1 MQTRKHTLVFL
12 FTLVLGQ
19 FLFAQEPVSVDPVS
33 PATTEVAD
41 IMTIGFGL
49 AVLLVLAIAL
59 YTMSRSNRYLSKRV
73 LEFEAEK
80 HGVKLPVEESEVFV
94 E

>member
-1 MQTRKHTLVFL
+1 
-12 FTLVLGQ
+12 
-19 FLFAQEPVSVDPVS
+19 
-33 PATTEVAD
+33 
-41 IMTIGFGL
+41 MTIGFGL

-94 E
+94 KR